1 MLQELKIKN
10 FLSFKDEVTLSFE
23 TAKGDIF
30 EKEQVFVPKDN
41 VRLLRLV
48 IFLGANASG
57 KSNLLRA
64 IDFLRNF
71 LFQKTSD
78 ADEPTGVTPFL
89 LDAETKKMPS
99 TFTLKF
105 YVNGVRFWYSLTL
118 DRHSVHD
125 ERLYKYKSVQ
135 PTQLFSRTLI
145 DNKSVI
151 SFNHALKISDIASQE
166 ISLRCLKNMS
176 LFAVLGMVNASIPQV
191 DTAREALRKCIMPLI
206 GPNNIMLQYA
216 ERKMEEDKSLK
227 EYLRSFV
234 HEADFNITNV
244 SIEKHKEM
252 IPEGIR
258 DMLLSSNDVSED
270 TKKHLQEEPFMERP
284 SAMFEHSVSNKRGKE
299 RYTLSD
305 NQQSDGTQR
314 TLGIEAAIREGM
326 KKHCLIPVDEIERSL
341 HPNLLE
347 FILKK
352 YLSENT
358 ESQLLATTHYDEIL
372 NWVGKIIR
380 KDSIWFTEKQPDG
393 STKIY
398 PLTSVRGLNKM
409 RNLQKKYSEGSLVDA
424 YPHIK

>member
-10 FLSFKDEVTLSFE
+10 YLSFKDEVTLSFE
-23 TAKGDIF
+23 TSRDDVFEDEQIF
-30 EKEQVFVPKDN
+30 MPKEDVH
-41 VRLLRLV
+41 LLRFLV
-48 IFLGANASG
+48 FLGANASG

-89 LDAETKKMPS
+89 LDSETRNMPS
-99 TFTLKF
+99 TFNIKF
-105 YVNGVRFWYSLTL
+105 YVDGIRFWYSLSL
-118 DRHSVHD
+118 DRHSVYD

-135 PTQLFSRTLI
+135 PTLLFSRTLI
-145 DNKSVI
+145 DNKSVV
-151 SFNHALKISDIASQE
+151 SFNHALKVSDMATQE
-166 ISLRCLKNMS
+166 IGLRCLKNMS

-191 DTAREALRKCIMPLI
+191 DKARDALRKCIMPLI

-216 ERKMEEDKSLK
+216 ERKMEEDKQLK
-227 EYLRSFV
+227 DYLLSFV

-244 SIEKHKEM
+244 NIEKRKEM
-252 IPEGIR
+252 IPEDIR
-258 DMLLSSNDVSED
+258 DMLLHSNDVPED

-284 SAMFEHSVSNKRGKE
+284 SAMFEHSVSNKRGTE

-326 KKHCLIPVDEIERSL
+326 NGHRLIPVDEIERSL
-341 HPNLLE
+341 HPSLLE

-372 NWVGKIIR
+372 NWVGRSIR
-380 KDSIWFTEKQPDG
+380 KDSVWFTEKQLDG

-398 PLTSVRGLNKM
+398 PLTSVKGLNKM
-409 RNLQKKYSEGSLVDA
+409 RNLQKKYSEGILVDA